1 MPASSRKKKKSRK
14 SFTDRLFELLAT
26 PTRLER
32 ARTLGQTPGDPVPNL
47 VDRTLGKEA
56 DEARLVRGRRRK

>member
-1 MPASSRKKKKSRK
+1 MPTSSKKKKKDRK

-26 PTRLER
+26 PSRLER
-32 ARTLGQTPGDPVPNL
+32 AKTLGQTPGDPIPNL
-47 VDRTLGKEA
+47 VDRTLGDEA